1 MKQQII
7 DLWKVSF
14 GDSDEFIQLYFDRVY
29 KEENTLVIKKDGRVV
44 SALQILP
51 YEMTYFGAM
60 IPVGYICGVCTAPS
74 ERGKGL
80 MNQLM
85 IKALEEMRRRGYA
98 LAVLIPA
105 TPGLFDLYRRFGF
118 ENVFDYGLEEV
129 TCGNFFKGTQMTRI
143 RRIGADTHN
152 IYAYYRL
159 KQCERDCCVLHSEEQ
174 FETVRQDWMLG
185 KGEIWVALE
194 DEQPVGLAFSI
205 LRNRE
210 AVSIREIMYENIDV
224 KNALVQFVLNH
235 YQLSKAILRIPPTLS
250 NSLPYG
256 MARIIDL
263 ERMNE
268 FLLKYEQR
276 QAFMNLMLE

>member
-51 YEMTYFGAM
+51 YEMTYFRAM

-85 IKALEEMRRRGYA
+85 IKALEEMRGRGYA

-129 TCGNFFKGTQMTRI
+129 TCEKHLRGTQMTRI
-143 RRIGADTHN
+143 GRIGADHQK
-152 IYAYYRL
+152 IFAYYRL
-159 KQCERDCCVLHSEEQ
+159 KQCEREYCVLHSEEQ
-174 FETVRQDWMLG
+174 FETIRQDWMLG
-185 KGEIWVALE
+185 RGEIWVALE

-205 LRNRE
+205 LRNKDT
-210 AVSIREIMYENIDV
+210 VSIREIMYENADV
-224 KNALVQFVLNH
+224 KNTLVQFVLNH
-235 YQLSKAILRIPPTLS
+235 YQLSNAILRIPPTPT
-250 NSLPYG
+250 NFIPYG
-256 MARIIDL
+256 MARVIDL
-263 ERMNE
+263 EMMNE
-268 FLLKYEQR
+268 LLLKYEQR
-276 QAFMNLMLE
+276 QAYMNLMLD